1 MHLLYLGSRGEV
13 GIEIGLQAI
22 GAHGPVAR
30 GHAQIDQPLALVAG
44 HAVAALGVRAHDIH
58 AIGHGNALHGT
69 ALAGHL
75 SLQHIG
81 TSFGV
86 QVGQVF
92 FGRGDARQIISLEG
106 IPGIIGEVR
115 RRERKGYGLAII
127 GQLENQVAGFF
138 AAIEGELEG
147 RGHRDLIGLPD
158 IFHLVARNHLAPA
171 VDAHKGHQCHHAA
184 VVAEAQAGGVRVS
197 GQVRIGLHDDV
208 VQHLPGHFHS
218 PSAVERIGSFLAII
232 EIIIRFPQSQD
243 IFLGKEVVKEGFQL
257 GDAVHIARKVVAEK
271 HEAFRILHDGSVGKI
286 AADKGSAVH
295 FFPEDGH
302 HPLLPDRRVAQTV
315 LAGSL
320 GILIVFLQAGMGIQV
335 AHFRLGAGG
344 VPAKGGIALLQAF
357 QAGIHTQDYPRKIRC
372 AGLDVRPVLPEGG
385 ILGIEPFSEGL
396 VLGASQ
402 RGQEAGTTL
411 QLGVHRLETTVE
423 IFAGGGQQPSAVG
436 LIEGC
441 VDVGVHL
448 LGKDVAGSVTGIGAQ
463 VHLLVSLRGH
473 IGCGG
478 GELGHIIDTIS
489 FRRGFANFI
498 ERHLGGGTQAG
509 HQGGGQRTES
519 PNNSLHRSRICRA
532 NIILRRQNA
541 SKSSQ
546 R

>member
-1 MHLLYLGSRGEV
+1 MVSADVHGIVLRSEDLAENVLRIKIGMVGGNGRIVVVVARYAVHQRRIGQLAQEIVIVLQGKVIVVPIDVVAQVAQVHRINGALGREEFRLGTDGGHGNVPETLQLGFKVGIGQVGIGQENDAVAALVLADEGEIVHLLYLGSRGEV

-158 IFHLVARNHLAPA
+158 IFHLVTRDHLAPA
-171 VDAHKGHQCHHAA
+171 VDAHKGHQRHHAA
-184 VVAEAQAGGVRVS
+184 VVAEAQAGGVRVF

-243 IFLGKEVVKEGFQL
+243 IFLRKEVVEVGLQF
-257 GDAVHIARKVVAEK
+257 GNAVHVARQVIAEE
-271 HEAFRILHDGSVGKI
+271 HEAFRILHNGSVGKV
-286 AADKGSAVH
+286 AADKGPAVH

-302 HPLLPDRRVAQTV
+302 HPFLPDRRIAQAV

-320 GILIVFLQAGMGIQV
+320 GIGIVFLQARMGIQV
-335 AHFRLGAGG
+335 PHLRLGAGG
-344 VPAKGGIALLQAF
+344 VPAQGGIALLQAF
-357 QAGIHTQDYPRKIRC
+357 QAGIHAQDDPRQVRR
-372 AGLDVRPVLPEGG
+372 AGLDMRQVLPQGR
-385 ILGIEPFSEGL
+385 ILGIEPLPESL
-396 VLGASQ
+396 VLGTPE
-402 RGQEAGTTL
+402 RGQEA
-411 QLGVHRLETTVE
+411 
-423 IFAGGGQQPSAVG
+423 
-436 LIEGC
+436 
-441 VDVGVHL
+441 
-448 LGKDVAGSVTGIGAQ
+448 
-463 VHLLVSLRGH
+463 
-473 IGCGG
+473 
-478 GELGHIIDTIS
+478 
-489 FRRGFANFI
+489 
-498 ERHLGGGTQAG
+498 
-509 HQGGGQRTES
+509 
-519 PNNSLHRSRICRA
+519 
-532 NIILRRQNA
+532 
-541 SKSSQ
+541 
-546 R
+546 